1 MKSMKRKILFV
12 ATSFILVL
20 SSCSKERTV
29 EDCSEEGVIGNE
41 FFTVSYFNEGT
52 PTVSEPFS
60 VNGNISYDTPFA
72 ENVSNGVDVVIPGI
86 RVRSQTNNFNI
97 TRVNIE
103 ERGNNEACFFVQNE
117 FNLSDSSFSTDIASV
132 LVLDMSTSLLGNIA
146 QLKEYA
152 KNYANTV
159 VNSSNGS
166 TVAVVFF
173 SDRDAIQSTAFYT
186 ASNIGQLNTIIDN
199 FSNYQERTALYQAV
213 QTGITLLDNLPFTG
227 EKSIVAFTDGGDND
241 SNNPSQLIAE
251 INASDVEKFA
261 IGLRGGDFQES
272 GLREIVSQTSN
283 FVVADNINDLE
294 NIFATVSRGVI
305 SVWEVRYTRSDQLL
319 SSDETLQIRF
329 SFETEIIE

>member
-1 MKSMKRKILFV
+1 MKSMKRKILFIT
-12 ATSFILVL
+12 TSLILVF
-20 SSCSKERTV
+20 SSCSKTRNI

-41 FFTVSYFNEGT
+41 YFTVNYFNEGT
-52 PTVSEPFS
+52 PTVSDPFS
-60 VNGNISYDTPFA
+60 INGNISFDTPFA

-103 ERGNNEACFFVQNE
+103 ERGNNEPCFFVQNE
-117 FNLSDSSFSTDIASV
+117 FNLSDSSFDTDIASV
-132 LVLDMSTSLLGNIA
+132 LVLDMSTSLLGNIT

-152 KNYANTV
+152 KDYANTV
-159 VNSSNGS
+159 VNSSDGS

-186 ASNIGQLNTIIDN
+186 SSNIGQLNTIIDN
-199 FSNYQERTALYQAV
+199 FSNFQERTALYQAV
-213 QTGITLLDNLPFTG
+213 QTGINLLESLPFTG

-305 SVWEVRYTRSDQLL
+305 SVWQVRYSRSDQLL
-319 SSDETLQIRF
+319 SSDETVQIRF